1 MRHWTVLPGVALL
14 CAACTA
20 PSVELVQVF
29 PRLALER
36 PVAMVEA
43 ASGRRYVVEQGGRI
57 VTFAAADGGDAGV
70 FVDISD
76 RVDDGP
82 SEAGLL
88 GMALHPQFASNGQVF
103 LSYTRSAAPLTSVVA
118 RYTSSDGGLTL
129 ARDSEQVILTI
140 EQPYT
145 NHNGGQVAFGPDG
158 YLYLGFG
165 DGGSGGDPLGNG
177 QNPQTLLGSML
188 RIDVDGGAPY
198 TIPPDNPFASG
209 GGRPEIYAYGLR
221 NPWRWSFDRATGRLW
236 AGDVGQNLWEEIDV
250 IVRGGNYG
258 WAIREGMHC
267 YQALSCTGTGLI
279 EPVAEYSHLDGCS
292 VTGGYVYRGT
302 AVPAL
307 RGQYLYGDFCSG
319 RIWSLDAHAASPA
332 APVQRMNSGLR
343 ISSFAEDR
351 AGEVYVIDYGGAIYR
366 FAP

>member
-1 MRHWTVLPGVALL
+1 MRRMIAVSCAALL
-14 CAACTA
+14 SAACSSQ
-20 PSVELVQVF
+20 SVELVPAF
-29 PRLALER
+29 PRLVLER
-36 PVAMVEA
+36 PVALLEA

-57 VTFAAADGGDAGV
+57 LTFTAADGGDASV

-88 GMALHPQFASNGQVF
+88 GMALDPQFAGNGRVI

-129 ARDSEQVILTI
+129 DPASEQVILTI

-177 QNPQTLLGSML
+177 QNPLTLLGSML
-188 RIDVDGGAPY
+188 RIDVSVTPY
-198 TIPPDNPFASG
+198 AIPSDNPFVLG
-209 GGRPEIYAYGLR
+209 GGRPEVYAYGLR
-221 NPWRWSFDRATGRLW
+221 NPWRWSFDRVTGRLW
-236 AGDVGQNLWEEIDV
+236 AGDVGQNLWEEIDI

-267 YQALSCTGTGLI
+267 YQALSCTEAGLI
-279 EPVAEYSHLDGCS
+279 APVAEYNHFQGCS
-292 VTGGYVYRGT
+292 VTGGYVYRGA

-307 RGQYLYGDFCSG
+307 QGRYLYGDFCSG
-319 RIWSLDAHAASPA
+319 RIWSRQVDAGPGVES
-332 APVQRMNSGLR
+332 VELINSGLH

-351 AGEVYVIDYGGAIYR
+351 AGEVYVIDYSGAIYR
-366 FAP
+366 FTP